1 MPHFISSVTSLVVLP
16 LAPDR
21 KDLRL
26 AHSLLRS
33 SWCSQALTTRRSTG
47 TAGVVMAMALL
58 ACAGCFVDPIN
69 HAPYIAS
76 IDKIGTVQKNRDA
89 ELKIT
94 AYDPDSDRLTVTWAV
109 ETGRCADDK
118 MNPANWPVAKTV
130 GAQVEVGKAMTTG
143 RFCVWAFAT
152 DPYGAM
158 SVDNLIVDPANQ
170 PPQAIIDVIA
180 PSMAEPYQLY
190 SQVVMTS
197 DNSSD
202 PDDPVLTFNWA
213 LMSKPVGS
221 SASLDSVGC
230 VLPKSSTARDIS
242 CFSADQPG
250 QYVVALTAT
259 EGASDGNTPTQ
270 STTVTRIFNVNPDR
284 LPCITMTKPMYGDG
298 EIPVLG
304 DPGDATFEVVMV
316 DDDGDPFPTMTPNDL
331 SFSWFLTGPDGHLQ
345 TIENNFPSYSVG
357 LSSYHIGDLVKV
369 RLEVH
374 DRNRETNDR
383 ALLDYGDADVCGD
396 RSGCFQRVTWKLLWS
411 AG

>member
-1 MPHFISSVTSLVVLP
+1 MPP
-16 LAPDR
+16 LMPDR
-21 KDLRL
+21 KDLPL
-26 AHSLLRS
+26 AHWLLRHLR
-33 SWCSQALTTRRSTG
+33 CLAALATHRSVG
-47 TAGVVMAMALL
+47 SASLAIAVVLVG
-58 ACAGCFVDPIN
+58 GCFIDPVN
-69 HAPYIAS
+69 RAPYIAS
-76 IDKIGTVQKNRDA
+76 ISKIGPVLKNQPAKLR
-89 ELKIT
+89 IT
-94 AYDPDSDRLTVTWAV
+94 AHDPDSDSLTVAWAV
-109 ETGRCADDK
+109 VGGGCKDRADPTLW
-118 MNPANWPVAKTV
+118 PAARSIGEEVAV
-130 GAQVEVGKAMTTG
+130 PSGTTIG

-152 DPYGAM
+152 DHYGAVG
-158 SVDNLIVDPANQ
+158 VDYLTVDPENQ
-170 PPQAIIDVIA
+170 RPQAIIDVIA

-190 SQVVMTS
+190 SQIVLTS

-213 LMSKPVGS
+213 LVSKPVGS
-221 SASLDSVGC
+221 SAALDAIGC

-316 DDDGDPFPTMTPNDL
+316 DDDGDPLPTMTPNEL
-331 SFSWFLTGPDGHLQ
+331 SYSWSLTGPDGHLQ

-374 DRNRETNDR
+374 DRNREAGDR
-383 ALLDYGDADVCGD
+383 ALLGCGDADVCGD